1 MNNPPRLLLVDD
13 RLDNLALLEAILAPE
28 GYEVLTADSGA
39 HALTLVASRQ
49 PDLILLDVMMPGLD
63 GFQVCQTLR
72 QRSNSRFIP
81 VIMITALTELDDRIR
96 GLEAGADDF
105 ISKPINDELLLAKIR
120 SLLNLKKTRDELDE
134 LKHDF
139 HNMIIHDLR
148 APVHSILGLVDL
160 LREDL
165 PITGQ
170 QQHLLDLIM
179 RSAEKINNLISE
191 FLDLGKLE
199 QGRLKLNRQPLDL
212 VSLARQAAGD
222 FRPMA
227 QRKRISLTVDAE
239 QPELPLQ
246 ADPER
251 IDQVFSNLLQNAL
264 KFSPRG
270 STVTI
275 RLERRG
281 EVVRV
286 SVSDQGPGLPPGEL
300 ETIFRKYMQTALRD
314 GGVGLGL
321 YVCKTIV
328 DAHHGRIWAE
338 NNTRGGATF
347 IFELPVNQ
355 PDANT

>member
-13 RLDNLALLEAILAPE
+13 RPDNLALLEAILAPE
-28 GYEVLTADSGA
+28 GYEIVTADGGNI
-39 HALTLVASRQ
+39 ALSLLSARP
-49 PDLILLDVMMPGLD
+49 PDLILLDVMMPGMD
-63 GFQVCQTLR
+63 GFEVCRTLR
-72 QRSNSRFIP
+72 RRTDSRFIP

-120 SLLNLKKTRDELDE
+120 SLLNLKKTRDDLDE

-148 APVHSILGLVDL
+148 APVHSIVGLVDL
-160 LREDL
+160 LREEIPAD
-165 PITGQ
+165 GQ
-170 QQHLLDLIM
+170 QQHLLDLIV

-199 QGRLKLNRQPLDL
+199 TGRLKLNLQSVDL
-212 VSLARQAAGD
+212 LALARRVADGFYPVAG
-222 FRPMA
+222 
-227 QRKRISLTVDAE
+227 RKSISLTVESDSAG
-239 QPELPLQ
+239 LPLT

-251 IDQVFSNLLQNAL
+251 LDQVFSNLLQNAL

-270 STVTI
+270 SAVTI
-275 RLERRG
+275 RLEKRG
-281 EVVRV
+281 PSVRA
-286 SVSDQGPGLPPGEL
+286 SVSDEGPGLPDGEL
-300 ETIFRKYMQTALRD
+300 ETIFRKYMQTALRE

-321 YVCKTIV
+321 YVCKTII

-338 NNTRGGATF
+338 NNSRGGASF
-347 IFELPVNQ
+347 IFELPVTPPVEDN
-355 PDANT
+355 

>member
-13 RLDNLALLEAILAPE
+13 RPDNLALLEAILAPE
-28 GYEVLTADSGA
+28 GYEIITADSGA
-39 HALTLVASRQ
+39 RALARAAERP

-63 GFQVCQTLR
+63 GFQVCQALR
-72 QRSNSRFIP
+72 RRADSRFIP

-105 ISKPINDELLLAKIR
+105 ISKPINDDLLLAKIR
-120 SLLNLKKTRDELDE
+120 SLLSLKKSRDELDE

-139 HNMIIHDLR
+139 HNMIVHDLR

-165 PITGQ
+165 PAEGQ
-170 QQHLLDLIM
+170 SHHLLDLIV
-179 RSAEKINNLISE
+179 RSAEKIEDLITD

-212 VSLARQAAGD
+212 AALARQVAD
-222 FRPMA
+222 NFRPMA
-227 QRKRISLTVDAE
+227 QRKKISLNVETA
-239 QPELPLQ
+239 QPELPLR

-251 IDQVFSNLLQNAL
+251 LDQVFSNLLQNAL

-275 RLERRG
+275 WVERRG
-281 EVVRV
+281 ESVRAAV
-286 SVSDQGPGLPPGEL
+286 ADQGPGLPAGEL
-300 ETIFRKYMQTALRD
+300 ESIFRKYMQTDLRD

-321 YVCKTIV
+321 YVCQTIV
-328 DAHHGRIWAE
+328 DAHLGRIWAE
-338 NNTRGGATF
+338 NNPGGGATF
-347 IFELPVNQ
+347 IFELPVTP
-355 PDANT
+355 PDSNT